1 MGTPE
6 ARRISGDITREVAQ
20 SLHAGDQVLYSGI
33 VLTARDAAHKR
44 LVEALDAGE
53 QPPIDI
59 DGAIIYYAGP
69 APAKPDYAIGPVGP
83 TSSYRMDPYAPR
95 LLDLGQR
102 AMIGK
107 GARSQEVI
115 DAVIRNEAVYFAA
128 IGGAA
133 ALIAQS
139 VKSADVVA
147 YDDLGTEA
155 IRRLEVVDMPLTV
168 AIDCHGGN
176 IYETGPAEYLAYSR
190 KSSLGCKS

>member
-1 MGTPE
+1 MGAPE
-6 ARRISGDITREVAQ
+6 VHRISGDITRKIAK
-20 SLHAGDQVLYSGI
+20 SLNAGDQILYSGI

-59 DGAIIYYAGP
+59 DGAVIYYAGP
-69 APAKPDYAIGPVGP
+69 APAKPGYAIGPVGP

-115 DAVIRNEAVYFAA
+115 DAVMLRRNWGCRRPHRAEREKCRCHRVRRPGDRGDSSTRGRGHAA
-128 IGGAA
+128 HGRHR
-133 ALIAQS
+133 LS
-139 VKSADVVA
+139 
-147 YDDLGTEA
+147 
-155 IRRLEVVDMPLTV
+155 RRQHLRERPEG
-168 AIDCHGGN
+168 IPG
-176 IYETGPAEYLAYSR
+176 
-190 KSSLGCKS
+190 K

>member
-1 MGTPE
+1 
-6 ARRISGDITREVAQ
+6 
-20 SLHAGDQVLYSGI
+20 
-33 VLTARDAAHKR
+33 
-44 LVEALDAGE
+44 
-53 QPPIDI
+53 
-59 DGAIIYYAGP
+59 
-69 APAKPDYAIGPVGP
+69 
-83 TSSYRMDPYAPR
+83 MDPYAPR

-115 DAVIRNEAVYFAA
+115 DAVMRNEAVYFAA

-139 VKSADVVA
+139 VKSADVIA
-147 YDDLGTEA
+147 YEDLGTEA

-176 IYETGPAEYLAYSR
+176 IYESGPKEYLANS
-190 KSSLGCKS
+190 K

>member
-1 MGTPE
+1 MRAPE
-6 ARRISGDITREVAQ
+6 VHRISGDITRKIAK
-20 SLHAGDQVLYSGI
+20 SLNAGDRILYSGI

-59 DGAIIYYAGP
+59 DGAVIYYAGP
-69 APAKPDYAIGPVGP
+69 APAKPGYAIGPVGP
-83 TSSYRMDPYAPR
+83 TC

-115 DAVIRNEAVYFAA
+115 GAVMRNEAVYFAA

-139 VKSADVVA
+139 VKSADIVA

-176 IYETGPAEYLAYSR
+176 IYETGPKEYLA
-190 KSSLGCKS
+190 SST

>member
-1 MGTPE
+1 MGASE

-69 APAKPDYAIGPVGP
+69 APAKPGYAIGPVGP

-176 IYETGPAEYLAYSR
+176 IYETGPAEYLASKR
-190 KSSLGCKS
+190 